1 MISSVE
7 LIREAEEKGH
17 AFVTLADGDVHICN
31 PENHM
36 FPDTIC
42 SHPGCTTVYDSKCG
56 AWRNEKADNHHAIEV
71 RDNWKN
77 GLCPAHCC

>member
-1 MISSVE
+1 MSSVE

-17 AFVTLADGDVHICN
+17 ALVALADGDVHICN
-31 PENHM
+31 PENHK

-42 SHPGCTTVYDSKCG
+42 THPGCTTVYDSKRHEWCNG
-56 AWRNEKADNHHAIEV
+56 SSDSRRRIET

-77 GLCPAHCC
+77 GLCLAHCS